1 LPALLK
7 EAPVLVLDEPT
18 EGIDADAAQRI
29 MAGILARVRA
39 RRQALLLITHQRAGL
54 EGLERILV
62 MAGGRIE
69 ASGTHAELLTASA
82 AYRQGFAPSG

>member
-1 LPALLK
+1 
-7 EAPVLVLDEPT
+7 VLVLDEPT
-18 EGIDADAAQRI
+18 EGIDPDAAQRI
-29 MAGILARVRA
+29 MA
-39 RRQALLLITHQRAGL
+39 
-54 EGLERILV
+54 